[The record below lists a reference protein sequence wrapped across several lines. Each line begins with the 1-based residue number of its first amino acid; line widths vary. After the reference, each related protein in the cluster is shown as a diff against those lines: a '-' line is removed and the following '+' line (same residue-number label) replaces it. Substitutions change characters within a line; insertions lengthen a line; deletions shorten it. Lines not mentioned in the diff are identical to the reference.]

1 MADTSTVA
9 VTKQNIPYLLAEAKK
24 HVAALSGKSRI
35 FDEERENSFPRLKR
49 SELDLGRILGS
60 GGFCEVKEISKIK
73 LEGPLIQSR
82 YEKEEEDRAFLSNHV
97 IRNGDSRYAI
107 KTLGPHIRNDAVL
120 YMKGAIDLAIEA
132 RFLAVVENPFIIRM
146 RALSEGSPYSDGFF
160 IVLDRL
166 YGTLEDKI
174 AEWEKTE
181 SKTKGIVSMISGKSK
196 KKTAHGLLTRLVV
209 AFDIC
214 NAMLHFHR
222 NNIIYRDLKPENI
235 GFDVRDD
242 VKVFDLGLA
251 KELLDEDMLAD
262 GTWNLTGM
270 TGSLRYMVRL
280 H

>member
-1 MADTSTVA
+1 
-9 VTKQNIPYLLAEAKK
+9 
-24 HVAALSGKSRI
+24 
-35 FDEERENSFPRLKR
+35 
-49 SELDLGRILGS
+49 
-60 GGFCEVKEISKIK
+60 
-73 LEGPLIQSR
+73 
-82 YEKEEEDRAFLSNHV
+82 
-97 IRNGDSRYAI
+97 
-107 KTLGPHIRNDAVL
+107 
-120 YMKGAIDLAIEA
+120 MKGAIDLAIEA

-146 RALSEGSPYSDGFF
+146 RALSEACPDSDGFF

-174 AEWEKTE
+174 LEWDKAE
-181 SKTKGIVSMISGKSK
+181 SKSKGIVSMISGKSK
-196 KKTAHGLLTRLVV
+196 KKKAEGLLKRLVV

-242 VKVFDLGLA
+242 VKIFDLGLA
-251 KELLDEDMLAD
+251 KELLDEDMLSD
-262 GTWNLTGM
+262 GTWKLTGM